1 MKLAQNQK
9 KTPAAYG
16 IIGLPLGHS
25 KSPVLHN
32 WGLRDAGLPGRY
44 EAWPTEPAKLK
55 AFVAEARARHIK
67 GVSVTIPHKQAV
79 IPLLDGL
86 TGRARAV
93 GAVNTLF
100 WQDGK
105 LMGDN
110 TDVAGILAPLQ
121 EWLAAN
127 PETPVAS
134 ALILGAGGASRA
146 ACAALKELGIPDI
159 ALANRTASKAESVAR
174 DFGLRT
180 VAWEDRASNA
190 GKPWG
195 LILNTTPLG
204 TTGSHEGL
212 SPMPEA
218 ALPGTRLVFDMVYN
232 PIRTPL
238 LTQAQASGCAILSGL
253 SMFLHQGLEQFRIW
267 TGVQLDPRQ
276 AQKLLMADMLCTGK

>member
-86 TGRARAV
+86 TERAQAV

-100 WQDGK
+100 WQDGQ

-121 EWLAAN
+121 GWLAAN
-127 PETPVAS
+127 PDATLAS

-174 DFGLRT
+174 DFGLRC
-180 VAWEDRASNA
+180 VPWEERGSNS
-190 GKPWG
+190 GQPWG

-204 TTGSHEGL
+204 TAGSHEGL
-212 SPMPEA
+212 SPMPA
-218 ALPGTRLVFDMVYN
+218 DALPGTRLVFDMVYN

-238 LTQAQASGCAILSGL
+238 LDQAASAGCAILSGL

-267 TGVQLDPRQ
+267 TGVSLDPRQ